1 MSKKQILER
10 EARLAMPAAICAIVA
25 PVLIIGSLIGAGQL
39 NLPSTGMATESI
51 RAFEANSTSLLALS
65 VVRAIGFLALI
76 PPLLFLWQATRA
88 RRPELPGAMVG
99 FAFIGPALLA
109 VQGVLGYLGQQ
120 AVASDF
126 VAQSAAGGDIYTLLD
141 DLTENSGL
149 NSAAGGLGFAA
160 ILGVG
165 VAMVYFPLQ
174 AMRAGLLTRF
184 FATLGMALGGA
195 TVLLLGQIL
204 IPDTLWFL
212 YLGLVF
218 IGRTPRGRPPAWD
231 AGEAIPWPRP
241 GDEPQ
246 QVADEDADVIEG
258 DASEAFEPAGPEE
271 RPDHSARRERARK
284 RKRKRRR

>member
-1 MSKKQILER
+1 MSKREILDR
-10 EARLAMPAAICAIVA
+10 EARLALPVALCAIFA
-25 PVLIIGSLIGAGQL
+25 PVLIVGSLVAAGQL
-39 NLPSTGMATESI
+39 DLPASGMATESI
-51 RAFEANSTSLLALS
+51 RAFEANSTALLALS
-65 VVRAIGFLALI
+65 VARGIGFLLLI
-76 PPLLFLWQATRA
+76 PPLWFLWQATKA

-109 VQGVLGYLGQQ
+109 VQGILGYLGQQ

-126 VAQSAAGGDIYTLLD
+126 VAQYAAGGDIYTLLD
-141 DLTENSGL
+141 DLTEDSSIS
-149 NSAAGGLGFAA
+149 SAAGGLGFAA

-184 FATLGMALGGA
+184 FSTLGMALGGA

-212 YLGLVF
+212 WLGLVF
-218 IGRTPRGRPPAWD
+218 IGRTPKGRPPAWD

-241 GDEPQ
+241 GDEPR
-246 QVADEDADVIEG
+246 QVPDEDADVIEG
-258 DASEAFEPAGPEE
+258 DASEAFEPAEPDEP
-271 RPDHSARRERARK
+271 RDHSARRERARR

>member
-1 MSKKQILER
+1 VTKRQILDR
-10 EARLAMPAAICAIVA
+10 EARFALPAALCAIVA
-25 PVLIIGSLIGAGQL
+25 PVLIVGSLVAAGQL
-39 NLPSTGMATESI
+39 NLPTSGLSTESI
-51 RAFEANSTSLLALS
+51 RAFEANSTALLALS
-65 VVRAIGFLALI
+65 AVRAIGFLLLV

-88 RRPELPGAMVG
+88 RRPELPGTMIG
-99 FAFIGPALLA
+99 FAFIGPILLA

-126 VAQSAAGGDIYTLLD
+126 VAQSVAGGDIYTLLD
-141 DLTENSGL
+141 DLTDDS
-149 NSAAGGLGFAA
+149 SISAAAGGMGFAA

-212 YLGLVF
+212 WLGMVF

-241 GDEPQ
+241 GDQPREVP
-246 QVADEDADVIEG
+246 DEDAGVIEG
-258 DASEAFEPAGPEE
+258 DATEAFEPAEPDEP
-271 RPDHSARRERARK
+271 RDHSARRERARK